1 MLEYRAWLEERV
13 AFYAEAV
20 RRHRGVNCYQDS
32 VTVWQLKVEALREA
46 LAEFDR
52 LRGAD
57 TPALLESVS

>member
-20 RRHRGVNCYQDS
+20 RRHRGVGCYQDS
-32 VTVWQLKVEALREA
+32 IPAWQLKADTLREA

-52 LRGAD
+52 MRGAN
-57 TPALLESVS
+57 AR